1 MDSKDKRALIVDDDP
16 NICELLRLY
25 FMKEGFKVRTILDG
39 NDALAAF
46 ADFDPTLVVL
56 DLMLPGKDGY
66 DICREI
72 RKTSQVPI
80 IMLTARGETLD
91 KVVGL
96 ELGADDYLT
105 KPFEPSE
112 LMARV
117 KAILRRSETIAS
129 EDDKSQR
136 VVYPGLVVDLDS
148 YVCEINGQTVEMP
161 PKELELLFF
170 LAASPNHVYTRE
182 QLLGSVWGYDFYG
195 ESRTVDVHVKRIR
208 EKIALAGGSG
218 QWEIK
223 TVWGVGYK
231 FATVEEDD
239 PSEDA
244 PENEA
249 NDDPAIDS

>member
-1 MDSKDKRALIVDDDP
+1 MENKDKRALIVDDDP

-25 FMKEGFKVRTILDG
+25 FTKEGFKVRTILDG
-39 NDALAAF
+39 NDAIQAF
-46 ADFDPTLVVL
+46 DDFDPTLVVL

-117 KAILRRSETIAS
+117 KAVLRRAETIAVE
-129 EDDKSQR
+129 EDNSQR
-136 VVYPGLVVDLDS
+136 VTYPGLVVDLDS
-148 YVCEINGQTVEMP
+148 YVCEINSQTVEMP
-161 PKELELLFF
+161 PKELELLFY
-170 LAASPNHVYTRE
+170 LASSPNHVYTRE

-208 EKIALAGGSG
+208 EKIALAGGSDL
-218 QWEIK
+218 WEIK

-231 FATVEEDD
+231 FATVEEESTDD
-239 PSEDA
+239 KGAEDTA
-244 PENEA
+244 Q
-249 NDDPAIDS
+249 DS